1 MNFEQVN
8 VLIVD
13 DNPHMR
19 TVLSEILKA
28 VGVRRPREA
37 GDVESAWALLKSET
51 VDVALVDLLMAPN
64 DGFDLIRR
72 IRTAKDSPNVYLPI
86 VAVSAHTTER
96 FVEAARDAGAHEVVA
111 KPVTARAVL
120 ERLRLTVGAP
130 RPFVRSTDFF
140 GPDRRRRNDPAYE
153 GPFRRA
159 ADRGAVAI

>member
-37 GDVESAWALLKSET
+37 ADAESAWALLKAERI
-51 VDVALVDLLMAPN
+51 DVAFVDLLMAPT
-64 DGFDLIRR
+64 DGLDLIRR
-72 IRTAKDSPNVYLPI
+72 VRTAKDSPNVYLPI
-86 VAVSAHTTER
+86 IVVSAHTTER
-96 FVEAARDAGAHEVVA
+96 HVEAARDAGAHEVVA

-120 ERLRLTVGAP
+120 ERLKLTAASP
-130 RPFVRSTDFF
+130 RPFVRSDDFF
-140 GPDRRRRNDPAYE
+140 GPDRRRRHDPSYE

-159 ADRGAVAI
+159 ADRDAVEI